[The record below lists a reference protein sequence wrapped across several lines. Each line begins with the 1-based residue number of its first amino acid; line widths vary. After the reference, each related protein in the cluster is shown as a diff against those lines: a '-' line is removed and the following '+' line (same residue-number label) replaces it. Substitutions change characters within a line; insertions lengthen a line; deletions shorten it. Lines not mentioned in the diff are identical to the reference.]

1 MYIYVYMYKSV
12 YMYICICI
20 YVYIYIWHS
29 RTYVLNI
36 HIYIYTQSYI
46 KWISLH
52 GFICLVFICLIRD
65 EETILKQF
73 GIYDNILFANLVAIQ
88 ILSLKS
94 KFRGIFFNVC
104 KALTST
110 FCLMVSVLNYR
121 RWSKGYFF
129 FTKVLKSSI
138 YHFFF
143 ICDICLPDNESNPRL
158 QNISGRYLA
167 FSRLEVM

>member
-1 MYIYVYMYKSV
+1 MYIYVYMYMCI
-12 YMYICICI
+12 YIYHIYICCVI
-20 YVYIYIWHS
+20 YIYIYM
-29 RTYVLNI
+29 TQQNI
-36 HIYIYTQSYI
+36 CSEHIYIYTYSYI
-46 KWISLH
+46 KWTSLH

-121 RWSKGYFF
+121 RWSKG
-129 FTKVLKSSI
+129 
-138 YHFFF
+138 
-143 ICDICLPDNESNPRL
+143 
-158 QNISGRYLA
+158 
-167 FSRLEVM
+167 

>member
-1 MYIYVYMYKSV
+1 MYKYYTYIYIYIYMHIYMYKCI
-12 YMYICICI
+12 YMYICICVYI
-20 YVYIYIWHS
+20 YIIYICCVIYIYIYIWHS

-36 HIYIYTQSYI
+36 HIYIYTYSYI

-73 GIYDNILFANLVAIQ
+73 GIYDNTLFANLVAIQ

-121 RWSKGYFF
+121 RWSKG
-129 FTKVLKSSI
+129 
-138 YHFFF
+138 
-143 ICDICLPDNESNPRL
+143 
-158 QNISGRYLA
+158 
-167 FSRLEVM
+167 